1 MKILHLSTAETNG
14 GAALAANRLHKGLQ
28 KASIQSRMLVYLKKT
43 DDWSVYGPETKF
55 DKYLYHWNT
64 IYNSIPVLLYPSRK
78 KTLFSPAVTTNVD
91 ISIIR
96 DFNPDIVHVHWVG
109 KGFFSIKNFKK
120 IDKPILWT
128 LHDMWPFTGGCHY
141 DGGCGKY
148 ETTCGACP
156 QLGSHRMHD
165 LSYKILAQKVRTWK
179 NIGITIVTP
188 SNWLAGCASNSSL
201 FRNNDI
207 HVIPNGLDL
216 EIYKPINRDIARQL
230 WSLSQEKKYI
240 LFGAVKAT
248 DDRRKGFSFLSQA
261 LKLLSGIIKENSI
274 ELIIFGATE
283 PEMQVDYGFK
293 VHYMGELHDD
303 VSLVSLY
310 SAVDVFVAP
319 SQQDN
324 LPNTVIESMS
334 CSVPVVAFEI
344 GGMPD
349 MIDHKVNGYLARPF
363 SPDDLAYGIN
373 WVLEQSERYHQLS
386 EAALGK
392 VKNTF
397 GLQKSVEQYKNIY
410 KVLLNKK
417 LT

>member
-1 MKILHLSTAETNG
+1 MKILHLSTAETIG

-28 KASIQSRMLVYLKKT
+28 KAGIQSRMLVYLKKT
-43 DDWSVYGPETKF
+43 DDWSVYGPKTKL

-64 IYNSIPVLLYPSRK
+64 IYNSIPVLFYTSRK
-78 KTLFSPAVTTNVD
+78 QTLFSPAVTTNAD
-91 ISIIR
+91 ISIINE
-96 DFNPDIVHVHWVG
+96 FNPDIVHVHWIG
-109 KGFFSIKNFKK
+109 KGFFSIKSLKK
-120 IDKPILWT
+120 IGKPILWT

-141 DGGCGKY
+141 DEGCGKY

-156 QLGSHRMHD
+156 QLGSHRLHD
-165 LSYKILAQKVRTWK
+165 LSYKILGQKARNWK
-179 NIGITIVTP
+179 DIGITIVTP
-188 SNWLAGCASNSSL
+188 SNWLAGCARNSSL

-207 HVIPNGLDL
+207 HVVPNGLDL
-216 EIYKPINRDIARQL
+216 EIYKPMNKETARQL
-230 WSLSQEKKYI
+230 WSLSPEKKYI

-248 DDRRKGFSFLSQA
+248 DDRRKGFYILSQA
-261 LKLLSGIIKENSI
+261 LKLLAEISRDKSI

-283 PEMQVDYGFK
+283 PEISVNYDFK
-293 VHYMGELHDD
+293 VHFMGELHDD

-334 CSVPVVAFEI
+334 CSVPVVAFEV

-349 MIDHKVNGYLARPF
+349 MIDHMVNGYLALPF
-363 SPDDLAYGIN
+363 SPDDMAYGIN
-373 WVLEQSERYHQLS
+373 WVLEDSERHQQLS
-386 EAALGK
+386 GSALTK

-397 GLQKSVEQYKNIY
+397 DLQRSIEQYEHLYQI
-410 KVLLNKK
+410 LL
-417 LT
+417 